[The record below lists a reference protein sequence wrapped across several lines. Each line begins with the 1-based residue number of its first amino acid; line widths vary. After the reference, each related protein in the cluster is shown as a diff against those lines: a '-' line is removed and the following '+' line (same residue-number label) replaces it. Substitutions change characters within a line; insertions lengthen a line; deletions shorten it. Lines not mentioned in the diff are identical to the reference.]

1 MIRKIIV
8 VQKLNCIKK
17 EKEKESFTDS
27 EAKGLLIW
35 KKQQKAAGKSN
46 RSVSLKNRN
55 FQSCVGVLKKRGATD
70 FLGLK
75 QGGKRSQVQVNRER
89 RGGDQTG
96 GSSQPTKEV

>member
-55 FQSCVGVLKKRGATD
+55 FQSCVGVLKKRGGHRFPRT
-70 FLGLK
+70 
-75 QGGKRSQVQVNRER
+75 
-89 RGGDQTG
+89 QTG
-96 GSSQPTKEV
+96 RKEEPSSGEQRAAWRRPNWRQQSTH